1 MKISKGLDLPIT
13 GKPEQAVY
21 AHPAPQTVAVLGRD
35 FHDLRPALQVQE
47 GDRVKRGQVL
57 FTDRK
62 SPGVNFTSPGGGV
75 VKTINRGAKR
85 VLNSVVI
92 ALDDDDD
99 EDDITFPAYTP
110 AQLSTLDA
118 ATIRQ
123 QLLDSG
129 QWIAFRTRPYSKVPK
144 ADSTPASI
152 FVTAIDT
159 YAMAADPMVVIRA
172 ERDAFLQGLQLL
184 GKLAP
189 KVFVNYKDGTD
200 IPRFEASNITYT
212 GFSGL
217 HPAGLP
223 GTHIHFLD
231 PVNEHKTVWH
241 IGYTIGN

>member
-1 MKISKGLDLPIT
+1 MKITKGLDLPIT

-75 VKTINRGAKR
+75 IKAINRGAKR

-92 ALDDDDD
+92 QLDAQ
-99 EDDITFPAYTP
+99 EEAVSFPAYSP
-110 AQLSTLDA
+110 EQLSTLDA
-118 ATIRQ
+118 DTIRQ

-144 ADSTPASI
+144 ADSIPTSI

-159 YAMAADPMVVIRA
+159 YAMAADPLIVINEQA
-172 ERDAFLQGLQLL
+172 EAF
-184 GKLAP
+184 
-189 KVFVNYKDGTD
+189 
-200 IPRFEASNITYT
+200 R
-212 GFSGL
+212 SGL
-217 HPAGLP
+217 
-223 GTHIHFLD
+223 
-231 PVNEHKTVWH
+231 
-241 IGYTIGN
+241 